1 MITLKLLGL
10 LLSYPTEEMQHHM
23 GEIKEA
29 IEQEGLVP
37 TKLRKPL
44 FAFMDD
50 LERRSILRIQEDYV
64 ALFDRSRANSL
75 YLFEHVHGESR
86 DRGQAM
92 VDLMGIYKTHGF
104 KLAKRELPDY
114 LPLFLEYL
122 SVRPFAEA
130 QEMLAETAHIL
141 AAVGA
146 KLKVK
151 KSPYQHIFRILAD
164 LTDVE
169 VDPKVI
175 EQATIDAGRED
186 QSLEALDREW
196 EEAPAF
202 DGTGGVADCAV
213 CPQATRPEAT
223 RPEAKPA
230 APAAHTG

>member
-1 MITLKLLGL
+1 MITFKLLGL
-10 LLSYPTEEMQHHM
+10 LLSYPSEDMQHYM

-29 IEQEGLVP
+29 IKQEALVP
-37 TKLRKPL
+37 AKLRKPL

-104 KLAKRELPDY
+104 TLAKRELPDY

-146 KLKVK
+146 KLKAK
-151 KSPYQHIFRILAD
+151 KSPYQHVFRILEV

-175 EQATIDAGRED
+175 EQAVLDANRED
-186 QSLEALDREW
+186 NSLEALDREW
-196 EEAPAF
+196 EETPAF
-202 DGTGGVADCAV
+202 DGTGTAADCAV
-213 CPQATRPEAT
+213 CPQATRHET
-223 RPEAKPA
+223 KLA
-230 APAAHTG
+230 APAAPIG